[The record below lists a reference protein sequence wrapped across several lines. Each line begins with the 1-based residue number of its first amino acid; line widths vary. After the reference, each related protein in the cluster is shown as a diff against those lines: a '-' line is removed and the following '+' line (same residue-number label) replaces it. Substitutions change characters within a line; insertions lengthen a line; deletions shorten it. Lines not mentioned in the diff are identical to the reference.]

1 MQRTSILLL
10 LILLT
15 MPAWA
20 QVAIPG
26 TFRTAPVQTTPD
38 IYTPVLTPPEVSFG
52 SGLSGPVVIN
62 RQPVLVAVPQGAPA
76 EPSMAAAAAEPELSV
91 AQAAAN
97 SRAITAQLHNDKAP
111 FDFIVAP
118 NADSLGSNSGE
129 SLGEIAASLRKGPPP
144 TQRNFNNDDISRMNS
159 SSGGNY
165 AMPAGKAPQTQPQTE
180 PKPPQPQQNQI
191 DQKRQRTPF
200 TPQMTAEE

>member
-1 MQRTSILLL
+1 MQRASILLL

-15 MPAWA
+15 MPAWS

-26 TFRTAPVQTTPD
+26 TFRTAPAQTTPD
-38 IYTPVLTPPEVSFG
+38 IFTPILTPPEVSFG

-62 RQPVLVAVPQGAPA
+62 RQPVFVGVPQGAPA
-76 EPSMAAAAAEPELSV
+76 EPSMATGTAEPEMSV
-91 AQAAAN
+91 VQAAAN
-97 SRAITAQLHNDKAP
+97 SRAISAQLHAERAP

-118 NADSLGSNSGE
+118 NSDSVGSGSGE

-159 SSGGNY
+159 SSSGNY
-165 AMPAGKAPQTQPQTE
+165 AMPAGKAPQTQQQTE